1 MKNYEKG
8 INRIHVIL
16 QEYKLAGYES
26 AKRLLDA
33 SDSIYEEI
41 DTLDGQ
47 VCQINTHA
55 FYDDVNTSTIRVVS
69 ELYAPDSA
77 KKWWQKIFNIDTPVY
92 SSDFIIAPDSLF
104 IGE

>member
-1 MKNYEKG
+1 MENYEKG

-47 VCQINTHA
+47 ICQINTHA
-55 FYDDVNTSTIRVVS
+55 FYDDVNTSTIRVFIAP
-69 ELYAPDSA
+69 YAPYSA
-77 KKWWQKIFNIDTPVY
+77 KKWWQRVTVSIRLYIAKI
-92 SSDFIIAPDSLF
+92 SLLRLTVRL
-104 IGE
+104 